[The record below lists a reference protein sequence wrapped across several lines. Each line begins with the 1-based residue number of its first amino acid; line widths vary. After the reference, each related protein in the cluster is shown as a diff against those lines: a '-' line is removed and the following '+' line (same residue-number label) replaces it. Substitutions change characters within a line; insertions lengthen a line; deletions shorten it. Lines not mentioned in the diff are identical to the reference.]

1 MCILVNK
8 TIIISFTTPHCMHSV
23 KKCKA
28 DEVEC
33 HLTSTFAKLN
43 VSISKYYALS

>member
-8 TIIISFTTPHCMHSV
+8 TINISFTTPHCMHSV

-28 DEVEC
+28 NEVKC
-33 HLTSTFAKLN
+33 YLTSTFAKLN
-43 VSISKYYALS
+43 ESICNYYALS